1 MTGVCTRCEALLEAG
16 ERFCTQCGAEVER
29 EPEVVPALPKPSP
42 TLPWPRRAKVALAA
56 LVAAVVLATG
66 AAVLLGLELSTTI
79 AEKEQ
84 VEAWL
89 AATESELEG
98 TKERLRESESLSSR
112 RKAVLKQTDRVLSQV
127 DPLLTSVDRMKAI
140 TNRMTET
147 QESFASN
154 ATLVISSLA
163 ALLDYVVDVDPLYW
177 DISYIY
183 SLLDDVRSGAS
194 AASSDQDRFGS
205 LERQYQTASRAF
217 GTRATRYVRAVE
229 RLQRQLT
236 RVTE

>member
-1 MTGVCTRCEALLEAG
+1 MSGICARCEALLEAG

-29 EPEVVPALPKPSP
+29 EPDVPSALPEPSP
-42 TLPWPRRAKVALAA
+42 TPRWPRRARVVLAA
-56 LVAAVVLATG
+56 LAGALVLATG
-66 AAVLLGLELSTTI
+66 AAIFLGLELSTTI
-79 AEKEQ
+79 DEKEQ
-84 VEAWL
+84 TEAWL
-89 AATESELEG
+89 ATTEAELEQ
-98 TKERLRESESLSSR
+98 TEVRLRESESLSSR

-127 DPLLTSVDRMKAI
+127 DPLLTSVDRMKQI
-140 TNRMTET
+140 TNRMTDT

-163 ALLDYVVDVDPLYW
+163 TLLDYVVDVDPLYW

-183 SLLDDVRSGAS
+183 ALLDDVRSGAS

-217 GTRATRYVRAVE
+217 GTRATRYVGAVE

>member
-1 MTGVCTRCEALLEAG
+1 MSGVCTRCEAPLEAG
-16 ERFCTQCGAEVER
+16 ERFCTQCGAEVPR
-29 EPEVVPALPKPSP
+29 EPEVAAPVPEPSP
-42 TLPWPRRAKVALAA
+42 MPPWPRRAKVALAA
-56 LVAAVVLATG
+56 LTAVLALAAG
-66 AAVLLGLELSTTI
+66 ATVFLGLELSATI
-79 AEKEQ
+79 DEKEQ

-89 AATESELEG
+89 ATTEAELEG

-112 RKAVLKQTDRVLSQV
+112 RKTVLQQTDRVLSQV
-127 DPLLTSVDRMKAI
+127 DPLLTAVDRMKQI
-140 TNRMTET
+140 TNRMTDT

-154 ATLVISSLA
+154 ASLV
-163 ALLDYVVDVDPLYW
+163 DYVVDVDPLYW
-177 DISYIY
+177 DVSYIY

-205 LERQYQTASRAF
+205 LERQYRTASQAF
-217 GTRATRYVRAVE
+217 GNRATRYVRAVE